1 MPINF
6 DLQSL
11 KDEHNCEIYLET
23 GLFDPNSDIS
33 CKKALQSN
41 FVKVYSIEIRKEF
54 VDLGNEVFSNY
65 IQENR
70 LVLIN
75 DDSANLYAHLNN
87 DDFNKKT
94 IFFLDAHVDNSMISN
109 FKFRCPLFQELKSIS
124 LLKRKDHVI
133 CVDDIRYLKEPFP
146 WSENSFGPII
156 FLDFII
162 QMILNINKDYK
173 FKYLNG
179 QIENDVLV
187 AYV

>member
-6 DLQSL
+6 DLKSL

-23 GLFDPNSDIS
+23 GLYDPTVDIS

-41 FVKVYSIEIRKEF
+41 FDKVYSIEIRKEF
-54 VDLGNEVFSNY
+54 VEVGNQVFSEY
-65 IQENR
+65 IKENR

-75 DDSANLYAHLNN
+75 DDSANLYNHLHN

-94 IFFLDAHVDNSMISN
+94 LFFLDAHVDNPIIHS
-109 FKFRCPLFQELKSIS
+109 FKYRCPLFEELKAIS
-124 LLKRKDHVI
+124 DLKRKDHVI

-146 WSENSFGPII
+146 WSESSFGAII
-156 FLDFII
+156 FIDYII
-162 QMILNINKDYK
+162 QLILSINKDYK